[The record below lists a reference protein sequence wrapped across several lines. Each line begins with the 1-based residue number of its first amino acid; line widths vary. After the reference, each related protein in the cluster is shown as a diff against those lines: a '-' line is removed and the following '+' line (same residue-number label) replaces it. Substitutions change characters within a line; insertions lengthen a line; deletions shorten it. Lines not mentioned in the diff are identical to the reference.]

1 MEWKDNFS
9 IGIPE
14 IDKQHMII
22 IECITVLEEAVKK
35 RRERTGWSAIHSILG
50 QLNAYVRMHFASE
63 EELMRQYGYPELNE
77 HADEHLQFMQDLLTL
92 QQKSRSEDIADELH
106 AFLDSWWHKH
116 VMERDRHYV
125 PFLTTNVKTPRK

>member
-1 MEWKDNFS
+1 MKWEENFS

-22 IECITVLEEAVKK
+22 LECIAVLQDAVKN
-35 RRERTGWSAIHSILG
+35 RNERAGWSAVHSILG

-63 EELMRQYGYPELNE
+63 EELMRQFGYPGLSD
-77 HADEHLQFMQDLLTL
+77 HIDEHLQFMQDLIAL
-92 QQKSRSEDIADELH
+92 QQKSRTDDIAHELH
-106 AFLDSWWHKH
+106 AFLDSWWHEH

-125 PFLTTNVKTPRK
+125 PFLQTVSTRP